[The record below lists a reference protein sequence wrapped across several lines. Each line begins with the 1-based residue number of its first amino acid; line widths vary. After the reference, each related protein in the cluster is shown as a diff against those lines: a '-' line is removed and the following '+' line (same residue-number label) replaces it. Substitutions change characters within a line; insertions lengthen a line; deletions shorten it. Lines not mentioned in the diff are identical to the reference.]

1 MDGLLDSGKKY
12 IHIHVTTYIYIYTE
26 RKSIYIY
33 SHTHVTIYTL
43 LNLSNIFTHTC
54 TRYNIHVTEPS
65 KICVILVFKT
75 IKYFTQKRNYLVSV
89 DKSTKK

>member
-1 MDGLLDSGKKY
+1 MGFWILEKNIYTYMLLHIYIYIHREKKY
-12 IHIHVTTYIYIYTE
+12 IYIFT
-26 RKSIYIY
+26 
-33 SHTHVTIYTL
+33 HTHVTIYTL

-54 TRYNIHVTEPS
+54 TRYDIHVTEPS